1 MEAGKNPLEIVQKID
16 TMTSPTTGI
25 DFAIAT
31 RIHVGQSSHLPN
43 IDNLKDTLITFAHL
57 AREVGASLAIVAVD
71 ATPKFTDY
79 DFVATVKGICR
90 RIEKDYE
97 SDVNVLLTEGVMP
110 RIAIIPVTPW
120 GKFVP
125 ALNAIATYCAD
136 MCMPRV
142 LMISVE
148 VKLTRAAMEV
158 LQSNMVADEE
168 CETLV
173 VGATLNG
180 HEHHAL
186 VFDASSC
193 TPHSQPTN
201 ICDPSRLMKEVKL
214 TGRTTPWNTCAL
226 WDVRKLALTGFLL
239 VSEGLHYSPS
249 NDNDGSG
256 SRIEGGVEEVVTI
269 ATLQRILGPKKA
281 CAKLVHIP
289 PHIISWETDNFD
301 NDAGRKEWH
310 EHKMDSK
317 ITRAQAQLDL
327 LGLNDG
333 VVIHC

>member
-1 MEAGKNPLEIVQKID
+1 
-16 TMTSPTTGI
+16 MTSPTGI

-31 RIHVGQSSHLPN
+31 RIHVGQSTHLPN

-79 DFVATVKGICR
+79 DFVATVKDICC

-97 SDVNVLLTEGVMP
+97 GNVLLSEGVMP
-110 RIAIIPVTPW
+110 RIAVIPVTPW

-125 ALNAIATYCAD
+125 ALNAIVTYCAD
-136 MCMPRV
+136 MFIPRL

-148 VKLTRAAMEV
+148 VKLTLAAMEA
-158 LQSNMVADEE
+158 LQSNMNDSEE
-168 CETLV
+168 GCETLV

-186 VFDASSC
+186 DALASTSS
-193 TPHSQPTN
+193 TIPQPTMISTPN
-201 ICDPSRLMKEVKL
+201 RVIKEVKL

-226 WDVRKLALTGFLL
+226 WDVQKLALTGFLL
-239 VSEGLHYSPS
+239 VSEGLHFNPS

-256 SRIEGGVEEVVTI
+256 SRLEGGVEEVVTI

-289 PHIISWETDNFD
+289 SISWETDNFN

-310 EHKMDSK
+310 EHKMNSK
-317 ITRAQAQLDL
+317 ITRAQAQLAL

>member
-1 MEAGKNPLEIVQKID
+1 
-16 TMTSPTTGI
+16 MTSPTGA

-31 RIHVGQSSHLPN
+31 RIHLGQTSHLPT
-43 IDNLKDTLITFAHL
+43 IDSLKDTLITFARL

-79 DFVATVKGICR
+79 DFVATVKDVCCQ
-90 RIEKDYE
+90 IEKYSE
-97 SDVNVLLTEGVMP
+97 SDSNVLLATGGP
-110 RIAIIPVTPW
+110 RITVIPVTPW

-125 ALNAIATYCAD
+125 ALNAIVTYCAE
-136 MCMPRV
+136 MCIPRV

-148 VKLTRAAMEV
+148 VKLTRAAMKIM
-158 LQSNMVADEE
+158 QSNMVVKEE

-186 VFDASSC
+186 TALSSSS
-193 TPHSQPTN
+193 TIHQPTMMSSTPN
-201 ICDPSRLMKEVKL
+201 RVIKEVKL

-226 WDVRKLALTGFLL
+226 WDVRTLALTGFLL
-239 VSEGLHYSPS
+239 VSEGIHINS
-249 NDNDGSG
+249 NFNDDGGG
-256 SRIEGGVEEVVTI
+256 SRVEGGVEEVVTI
-269 ATLQRILGPKKA
+269 ATLQHILGPKKA

-289 PHIISWETDNFD
+289 PNLISWETINFD

-310 EHKMDSK
+310 ERKMNSK
-317 ITRAQAQLDL
+317 ITRAQAQLAL